1 MRKIIEF
8 FRKDNNKIE
17 ENIKLY
23 DEKEKIKQQES
34 KILGQKLAKREA
46 NKEKSVGM

>member
-23 DEKEKIKQQES
+23 DEKEKIKQ
-34 KILGQKLAKREA
+34 
-46 NKEKSVGM
+46 